1 MKLSPI
7 MALLCA
13 TSLAVTACKSSV
25 GPNQSGAI
33 RFDPPST
40 QFVERLGITAPVTAD
55 EAKAI
60 AAEAA
65 GGTAISVSVE
75 KENGENLFEVQVDTS
90 KGRMEVEVHES
101 DGAVVEIE
109 PDDGT

>member
-1 MKLSPI
+1 M
-7 MALLCA
+7 
-13 TSLAVTACKSSV
+13 
-25 GPNQSGAI
+25 
-33 RFDPPST
+33 
-40 QFVERLGITAPVTAD
+40 ERLGITAPVTAD

-75 KENGENLFEVQVDTS
+75 KENGVSLFEVQVDTS
-90 KGRMEVEVHES
+90 KGRMEVEVRES

-109 PDDGT
+109 PDDGS